1 MRHGLVMVFKIP
13 RQDAAQVMLV
23 KDDDVIQTFA
33 VIQMIQTFAADR
45 ADEVL
50 DIWILPGW
58 AALDHPDDR
67 LALPSSSLQGRPG
80 ALPSRRPSGPRALK
94 RNTQS
99 RMIWR
104 PTPPI
109 FAASVRVALS

>member
-1 MRHGLVMVFKIP
+1 MRPGLVMVLKIP

-23 KDDDVIQTFA
+23 KDENVIQTFG
-33 VIQMIQTFAADR
+33 VTQTFGADR
-45 ADEVL
+45 ADEAL

-58 AALDHPDDR
+58 AALVHPDDR

-99 RMIWR
+99 RLIWS
-104 PTPPI
+104 PPPAL
-109 FAASVRVALS
+109 FAASVRVAPS